1 MKLYESKAVKNKTVA
16 EVIEIL
22 KTLPQHKIVVTPDTE
37 DFQYG
42 FYITET
48 NSFVSIS
55 NYKE

>member
-1 MKLYESKAVKNKTVA
+1 MKNKTVS
-16 EVIEIL
+16 EVIEFL
-22 KTLPQHKIVVTPDTE
+22 KTLPQHKVVVTPDTE

-55 NYKE
+55 SYEE